1 MVRCQSTSGT
11 TIRQEEEGAAVD
23 THPNEIL
30 TRAVPLPVSRRG
42 LLAAIGS
49 LALTAAPLVITHD
62 AQARKRKKKSKRNK
76 QSPSGGRRLQTL
88 RFTNA
93 TAINVPG
100 SGDKG
105 PANPYPATIE
115 VSGFRNGTITNITVQ
130 IDGLHHTALAD
141 IDILLAARHLPG
153 LTAFIM
159 SDAAAGSVTA
169 PGVTLV
175 FDDASPV
182 LLPVNGPLTSGTY
195 QPTNI
200 DDGGSDGDVFPAP
213 APAPNGN
220 SFLSVFR
227 GQHPNG
233 VWELWVLD
241 DTDDDTGKIAGGWS
255 LEITAE
261 VDA

>member
-1 MVRCQSTSGT
+1 MTRALPPSFSRSGFL
-11 TIRQEEEGAAVD
+11 AAV
-23 THPNEIL
+23 
-30 TRAVPLPVSRRG
+30 
-42 LLAAIGS
+42 GS
-49 LALTAAPLVITHD
+49 LDLVASPLAITHD

-76 QSPSGGRRLQTL
+76 QSPSGERRLQTL
-88 RFTNA
+88 RFSNT
-93 TAINVPG
+93 TAMNVPG
-100 SGDKG
+100 SGDEG
-105 PANPYPATIE
+105 PANPYPAAVE

-130 IDGLHHTALAD
+130 IDGLRHTAVAD

-159 SDAAAGSVTA
+159 SDAAGGSVTA
-169 PGVTLV
+169 PGITLV

-200 DDGGSDGDVFPAP
+200 DDGGSDGDIFPAP

-220 SFLSVFR
+220 SFLSVFK
-227 GQHPNG
+227 GQNPNG
-233 VWELWVLD
+233 IWELWVLD